1 MKHFLN
7 ILLIIFP
14 LLTELPAT
22 AQTERFD
29 VFSPISK
36 YIVKGDADSLSAWFD
51 TNLELTIAG
60 HEGSTSK
67 NQAKQ
72 ILKVF
77 FSSYTPR
84 GFEITHTAERAN
96 MKYALGNLSAGGENF
111 SVTIFV
117 SSKGNEYRIQELKI
131 EAD

>member
-1 MKHFLN
+1 M
-7 ILLIIFP
+7 
-14 LLTELPAT
+14 PAS
-22 AQTERFD
+22 AQTESFD

-60 HEGSTSK
+60 QEGSTSK

-77 FSSYTPR
+77 FS
-84 GFEITHTAERAN
+84 
-96 MKYALGNLSAGGENF
+96 
-111 SVTIFV
+111 
-117 SSKGNEYRIQELKI
+117 
-131 EAD
+131 

>member
-1 MKHFLN
+1 M
-7 ILLIIFP
+7 
-14 LLTELPAT
+14 PAS
-22 AQTERFD
+22 AQTESFD

-60 HEGSTSK
+60 QEGSTSK

-117 SSKGNEYRIQELKI
+117 SSKGNEYKIQELKI

>member
-1 MKHFLN
+1 MKK
-7 ILLIIFP
+7 IITWLLIVMMMISV
-14 LLTELPAT
+14 T
-22 AQTERFD
+22 ACTKED
-29 VFSPISK
+29 
-36 YIVKGDADSLSAWFD
+36 
-51 TNLELTIAG
+51 E
-60 HEGSTSK
+60 SK